1 MGYQIRRLFMRYL
14 AGVFVFATF
23 TGATSIA
30 VAQQPQVSHA
40 TVTAK
45 SADRGLAA
53 EIDALKSE
61 REPVWVGYSI
71 PVVEKFSHG
80 WDSGRVAYLEGTRP
94 SEDEGE
100 SSARPSFDHALVLMR
115 VASGAVEKI
124 RVESPDRELDGG
136 GLGFVWLNNIA
147 LDDSLKTLVSLVKQN
162 TNKRLV
168 DGGVMAISIHRTP
181 AATQELIALA
191 SPQNDRGLRE
201 QAVFWLA
208 NERGHDG
215 FIAIQ
220 RMAREDED
228 AAFREKLVFDLT
240 ITKDPDAVKELV
252 RMAHEDSAP
261 GVRKQAQFWM
271 AQKGGKM
278 VAGDLQNMA
287 QNDPEAQIR
296 KSAVFA
302 ISRLPG
308 DEATTQLIQL
318 AKTGKDPAVRKQAVF
333 WLGQSKDPRVLDYL
347 TELIEH

>member
-1 MGYQIRRLFMRYL
+1 MRYL
-14 AGVFVFATF
+14 AGVFVFTA
-23 TGATSIA
+23 SI
-30 VAQQPQVSHA
+30 VVGSIGLAQQPPVSHA
-40 TVTAK
+40 QVTSK
-45 SADRGLAA
+45 SADRGLVP

-61 REPVWVGYSI
+61 SAPVWIGYSV

-80 WDSGRVAYLEGTRP
+80 WDSGRVAYLEGVRP
-94 SEDEGE
+94 SAEEGD

-115 VASGAVEKI
+115 VAGGVVEKI

-136 GLGFVWLNNIA
+136 GLRFVWLNNVA
-147 LDDSLKTLVSLVKQN
+147 VDDSLKTLVSLVKQN
-162 TNKRLV
+162 ANKKLV
-168 DGGVMAISIHRTP
+168 NGGVMAISIHRTP

-191 SPQNDRGLRE
+191 SPANDRGLRE
-201 QAVFWLA
+201 QAAFWLA

-215 FIAIQ
+215 FVAIQ
-220 RMAREDED
+220 RMAREDND
-228 AAFREKLVFDLT
+228 SAFREKLVFDLT

-271 AQKGGKM
+271 AQKGGKI
-278 VAGDLQNMA
+278 VAGDLQNIA

-333 WLGQSKDPRVLDYL
+333 WLGQSKDPRALDYL
-347 TELIEH
+347 TELIQH